1 MVGLPAPPTIWTLC
15 FTPSFV
21 LPQGTRYVRLQNL
34 LLASTENKG
43 QRRVFHSLPGK
54 KILGAYSGP
63 GTTGRNE
70 NVERRV
76 PTRIFQPF
84 LAYGHANC
92 FNCKGNVTAPR
103 RMGAFRKFWQKDLG
117 HLALRPSCRSCFIC
131 ETVSQISVSPK
142 ILRFKGLGR
151 WHDEFSTAIL
161 FQI

>member
-70 NVERRV
+70 NVELIV
-76 PTRIFQPF
+76 YLLGFFNPF
-84 LAYGHANC
+84 LR
-92 FNCKGNVTAPR
+92 TAT
-103 RMGAFRKFWQKDLG
+103 LI
-117 HLALRPSCRSCFIC
+117 ALIAR
-131 ETVSQISVSPK
+131 
-142 ILRFKGLGR
+142 GM
-151 WHDEFSTAIL
+151 
-161 FQI
+161 